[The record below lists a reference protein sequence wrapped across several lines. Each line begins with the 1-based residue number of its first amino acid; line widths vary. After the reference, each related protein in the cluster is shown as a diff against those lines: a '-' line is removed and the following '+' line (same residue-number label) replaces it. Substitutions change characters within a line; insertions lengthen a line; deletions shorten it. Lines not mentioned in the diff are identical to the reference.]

1 MTDEL
6 LKELEGLV
14 GSDNFEADMEE
25 IMSRLQAEGAGFEIV
40 KDLLGIMERHPLDD
54 FGMPGA
60 MVHFIEGFYPK
71 YVPLLADSLKR
82 SPAMQTVWMLNRC
95 INGVEN
101 KEEYINILKSIS
113 ENEAVDKMIRDSAR
127 EFYEFQTGQ

>member
-127 EFYEFQTGQ
+127 EFYEFHTGQ